1 MQNDYISLNKEKTR
15 NIIRK
20 RWTEYTSMQLKSM
33 SLKIMNSIEKSE
45 HFHDATNVIMFYSL
59 KDEPNTHSFIKKW
72 CNKKNIYLPIV
83 EGDNMLI
90 GKYVDEDRLSKGA
103 FGIMEPSI
111 NNSDTVQ
118 LRKKNDFIPNQS
130 SSLII
135 VPGVAFTLDGVRL
148 GRGRGYYDRFF
159 LQKKLKHIYK
169 IGICFPY
176 QIVDALPFDKHDVFM
191 DEVIYQ

>member
-1 MQNDYISLNKEKTR
+1 MQNEDIYLDKEKTR

-20 RWTEYTSMQLKSM
+20 RWSEYTPAQLKSM
-33 SLKIMNSIEKSE
+33 SSKIMNSIEKSE

-72 CNKKNIYLPIV
+72 CYKKNIYLPIV

-90 GKYVDEDRLSKGA
+90 GKYVDEERLCKGA
-103 FGIMEPSI
+103 FGIMEPQI
-111 NNSDTVQ
+111 KNSDTIQ
-118 LRKKNDFIPNQS
+118 LSKKADFIPNQS
-130 SSLII
+130 KSLII
-135 VPGVAFTLDGVRL
+135 VPGVAFTLDGARL

-159 LQKKLKHIYK
+159 MQKGLKHIYK

-176 QIVDALPFDKHDVFM
+176 QILDALPFEKHDIFM